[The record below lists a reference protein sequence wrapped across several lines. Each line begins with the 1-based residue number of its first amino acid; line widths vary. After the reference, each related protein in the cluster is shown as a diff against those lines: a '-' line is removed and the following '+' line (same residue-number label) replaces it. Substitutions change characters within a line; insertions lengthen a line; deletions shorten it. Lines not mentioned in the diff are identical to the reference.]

1 MASFESIGFIN
12 AIKYLQDSV
21 IVYMDEYHKGYKKSN
36 GEIVDDKYVSFKTIW
51 KPYFKNYISKHFGE
65 GMLVQ
70 VKGEIL
76 PYALEHSKMVDGY
89 TVLGQTINLYSYP
102 RQSVKYEKKAIKDS
116 ALHSNEAPDLDDY
129 NQPDF

>member
-1 MASFESIGFIN
+1 
-12 AIKYLQDSV
+12 
-21 IVYMDEYHKGYKKSN
+21 
-36 GEIVDDKYVSFKTIW
+36 
-51 KPYFKNYISKHFGE
+51 
-65 GMLVQ
+65 
-70 VKGEIL
+70 L

-116 ALHSNEAPDLDDY
+116 ALHSSEQPDLNDY